1 MNISLRKI
9 NAIFILKLQL
19 FLGNLSLLMIPAM
32 AIGYVVIFKNFFPAN
47 TVAFKELTLNMGILL
62 NIIMGGI
69 IFGAYPIAE
78 EKEHHTLGVLM
89 TSSINATEY
98 FIGSLLPALLILTIT
113 NIILVPLNGTS
124 WNQVS
129 IINYL
134 IITVICSIISIL
146 IGFTLGLFSKNQTN
160 AGVVSLLPAAIL
172 TLVPL
177 FKGFSNKISHTSDFL
192 YSGVIPRFINQSLFK
207 HSYSWSLFEVSV
219 LIAWFI
225 IFSIVLFYA
234 YRYKHFD

>member
-47 TVAFKELTLNMGILL
+47 TVAFKSLTLNMGILL

-69 IFGAYPIAE
+69 MFGAYPIAE

-98 FIGSLLPALLILTIT
+98 FIGNLLPALLILTIT

-146 IGFTLGLFSKNQTN
+146 IGFTLGLFPKIKPM
-160 AGVVSLLPAAIL
+160 PA
-172 TLVPL
+172 
-177 FKGFSNKISHTSDFL
+177 S
-192 YSGVIPRFINQSLFK
+192 
-207 HSYSWSLFEVSV
+207 
-219 LIAWFI
+219 
-225 IFSIVLFYA
+225 
-234 YRYKHFD
+234 